1 MSGGGAGK
9 VYFVLYL
16 AVVLELL
23 IIIVERDE
31 AEEHLQSKQKETMKI
46 VESILSQLQAGSG
59 SDAINT
65 RPQDEITIPPEGNTR
80 ELLGF
85 EIKPDR
91 TYLIEVGVTDVS
103 SDLAKREGEGDKE
116 YPERVKKLI
125 KLGNVMDLEYQ
136 IFYNSSD
143 DPYNAPEFPS
153 EEYIRDNKIDFS
165 TFQPGQQFG
174 DNPMTTWQFM
184 GMQRLILDEE
194 KSFNKI
200 YQQITTNT
208 LKIEDFEPVY
218 PEEKKT
224 IVGPTYAP
232 PNVPAD
238 SIFFYSKEE
247 TKNRGGK
254 SKDSKVAK
262 RVFSV
267 KFQPDKGKGGWYK
280 LRFNSRTSKILG
292 VKSGLKAS
300 EVSDETK
307 VNIGTV
313 QLAVKDLRKV
323 MKELTLKLEE
333 FNLPS
338 SDILIEKGQYE
349 QFMKQMKDAKEK
361 AVKKAEDPQSIA
373 SSIDLYQYIALLLA
387 PGQSVNFN
395 QNKGSIDFNIR
406 VVKPDVQ
413 TAAPVITLKPIFKF
427 EQEETPID
435 FDISPWN
442 NPDNRIEGVV
452 LQGGVE
458 VATIKNIQTLSEY
471 QGKGLPDAAIYRN
484 KSVRYIGF
492 ADKKLKAG
500 QYTIVINH
508 AFRGKATKEEAP
520 LEICESKLAET
531 SEKRI
536 EGLLKNRAY
545 YGNEIYFNAVPACEG
560 IAASEFRMYLKTNNR
575 QLNQSGFITGLDI
588 ASGSGIKLSFEDETI
603 DARVVWVDPITK
615 KEVELLKGS
624 SEVTQQQPTVSFIRA
639 RMSITSN
646 GLEEGEIQINGIQV
660 VSSPQSDQANDWAKL
675 VPNAN
680 ATGEIMG
687 RTPNSKYTYKLGSA
701 KVRPNYEEGNQIA
714 ELSVTIP
721 FRLAPNE
728 TINRRD
734 KNIALS
740 GTVSLSVSSTAVNR
754 KGGKTSRATNA
765 SMNYNVSTNIST
777 KK

>member
-46 VESILSQLQAGSG
+46 VESILSQLQAGAG
-59 SDAINT
+59 SEGINT

-103 SDLAKREGEGDKE
+103 SDLGKREGEGEKD
-116 YPERVKKLI
+116 YLERIKKLI

-136 IFYNSSD
+136 IFFNASD
-143 DPYNAPEFPS
+143 DPYNAPLFPS
-153 EEYIRDNKIDFS
+153 EDYIRDNKIDFA
-165 TFQPGQQFG
+165 TYQPGQQFG
-174 DNPMTTWQFM
+174 DNPAVTWQFM
-184 GMQRLILDEE
+184 GMQRMILDEDA
-194 KSFNKI
+194 SFNKLNI
-200 YQQITTNT
+200 KNI
-208 LKIEDFEPVY
+208 KIEDFEPVY
-218 PEEKKT
+218 PESKKT
-224 IVGPTYAP
+224 IVGPSYAP

-254 SKDSKVAK
+254 SKENKVAK

-267 KFQPDKGKGGWYK
+267 KFQPDKSKGGWYK
-280 LRFNSRTSKILG
+280 LRFNSRTSRILG
-292 VKSGLKAS
+292 VKSGVKPS

-323 MKELTLKLEE
+323 MKELALKLEE
-333 FNLPS
+333 YNLPP
-338 SDILIEKGQYE
+338 SDMLIEKGKYDD
-349 QFMKQMKDAKEK
+349 FISQMKSAKEK
-361 AVKKAEDPQSIA
+361 AIKRAEDPQTVA
-373 SSIDLYQYIALLLA
+373 SNIDLYQYIVQLLA
-387 PGQSVNFN
+387 PGQSVNFS
-395 QNKGSIDFNIR
+395 QNRGSIDFNIR

-413 TAAPVITLKPIFKF
+413 TAAPVITLKNIFKF
-427 EQEETPID
+427 EEEETPID

-442 NPDNRIEGVV
+442 YPDNRIEGSI

-458 VATIKNIQTLSEY
+458 VAKLKNIQTLSEY
-471 QGKGLPDAAIYRN
+471 LGKGLPDAAMYRN

-492 ADKKLKAG
+492 SDKKLRAG
-500 QYTIVINH
+500 QYTIKINH
-508 AFRGKATKEEAP
+508 AFRGKSAEETST
-520 LEICESKLAET
+520 LEICEAKLAPQ

-545 YGNEIYFNAVPACEG
+545 YGTEIYFNAVPACEG
-560 IAASEFRMYLKTNNR
+560 IAANEFRIYLKTNIK

-588 ASGSGIKLSFEDETI
+588 PSGSGIKLSFDDETI
-603 DARVVWVDPITK
+603 DARVVWVDPITT
-615 KEVELLKGS
+615 KEIELFKGS
-624 SEVTQQQPTVSFIRA
+624 AEVTQQVPTVSFVRA
-639 RMSITSN
+639 KMSYKSN
-646 GLEEGEIQINGIQV
+646 GLEEGEIEITGIQV
-660 VSSPQSDQANDWAKL
+660 VSSAQSDQPNDYANL
-675 VPNAN
+675 NIVAN
-680 ATGEIMG
+680 ATGEISG
-687 RTPNSKYTYKLGSA
+687 RTPNSQYTYKLGSP
-701 KVRPNYEEGNQIA
+701 KVNKKYEEGQQVADI
-714 ELSVTIP
+714 SVSIP
-721 FRLAPNE
+721 CRLAPNS

-734 KNIALS
+734 KQIALS
-740 GTVSLSVSSTAVNR
+740 GTVNVSINATAQSR
-754 KGGKTSRATNA
+754 KNSKSSRPANVPQ
-765 SMNYNVSTNIST
+765 NFNVSTTISA